1 MNKYKRGETNPVAII
16 VAIVAMFMV
25 VPPLVMMST
34 FFDIKL
40 TGTHIILIILAA
52 VVIWIIAIY
61 NSLINARQ
69 KVKQASSGIDVY
81 LKQRFDLIPN
91 IVETVKGYSKH
102 EATVL
107 EQITRLRTEY
117 DNREQGNMKQ
127 NQELNE
133 RFTNLLGLVEAY
145 PELKANE
152 SFLNLQKLLTKVESQ
167 LQAARRIYNIEVTE
181 YNTKRLKFPNNIIA
195 NVFGFGEE
203 ALFEATEVERQVVKT
218 TFDN

>member
-1 MNKYKRGETNPVAII
+1 MNKYKRGEANPAAII
-16 VAIVAMFMV
+16 VAIVAIFMV
-25 VPPLVMMST
+25 LPPLTMMSHM
-34 FFDIKL
+34 FNIKL
-40 TGTHIILIILAA
+40 TGTHLWLIVIG
-52 VVIWIIAIY
+52 VIVIWIIAMY
-61 NSLINARQ
+61 NSLVNARQ

-91 IVETVKGYSKH
+91 IVETVKGYAKH

-107 EQITRLRTEY
+107 EQITMLRSEY

-133 RFTNLLGLVEAY
+133 RFTNLLGLVESY

-195 NVFGFGEE
+195 SIFGFGEE
-203 ALFEATEVERQVVKT
+203 TLFEATEVERQVVKT
-218 TFDN
+218 SFDN